1 MQVQFWHKM
10 RIDFN
15 MSIVFSVVLI
25 VSVVVLLFANPSL
38 VMSSLID
45 GATKSVNFS
54 IVMFCIYA
62 IWLSVLN
69 VWHELRFD
77 TFLGSKLKR
86 FLYKIFPNENDICY
100 NFLSLNLSANIL
112 GMGSAAT
119 PAGISAVEN
128 MEQRKNRIL
137 LVVINSTS
145 IQLFPTTILAMRSA
159 QNATTDI
166 ILPSLI
172 STVFSTI
179 LGIILVKVFVK

>member
-1 MQVQFWHKM
+1 
-10 RIDFN
+10 
-15 MSIVFSVVLI
+15 MSIVFSAVLI
-25 VSVVVLLFANPSL
+25 VSVVALIFINPSL
-38 VMSSLID
+38 VMSSLIG

-69 VWHELRFD
+69 IWHELHFD

-86 FLYKIFPNENDICY
+86 ILYKLFPNESDKCY
-100 NFLSLNLSANIL
+100 DYLSMNLSANIL
-112 GMGSAAT
+112 GMGSAGT

-128 MEQRKNRIL
+128 MENRKNRIM

-145 IQLFPTTILAMRSA
+145 IQLIPTTILAMRSA
-159 QNATTDI
+159 QNAAADI

-172 STVFSTI
+172 STVFSTF
-179 LGIILVKVFVK
+179 LAIILVKVFVK